1 MFDFV
6 SSVENGITGNH
17 RTEEDEDDRD
27 EVCTVEL
34 MRGPHG
40 LGLALVDGMVRMMF
54 VVFFFSIYRSVLV
67 YLSLALVLVYMALL
81 DYIHNSILVVP
92 SL

>member
-6 SSVENGITGNH
+6 FSVENGITGNH

-40 LGLALVDGMVRMMF
+40 LGLALVDGMVRMICD
-54 VVFFFSIYRSVLV
+54 VFFFSTSHSVLV
-67 YLSLALVLVYMALL
+67 YLTLALMLVYTSPL
-81 DYIHNSILVVP
+81 D
-92 SL
+92 